1 VIAVRKDDAAWHET
15 IEVPAESTATTPN
28 PDHDARMDRA
38 VRTVAGSRG
47 PDPPIPIGIGVT
59 EIAGELRAGEAIAS
73 RAPAARTTALVVP
86 GTLLRTSGGVATA
99 ARVVGARAR
108 TVRGVIRV
116 PVIVGPAA
124 RVIVRGVTA
133 VLVSAARALPVVLV
147 SVHGVMA
154 ALVGAGR
161 AQVAVLVSA
170 GPVAPRAVRG
180 ATAVP

>member
-1 VIAVRKDDAAWHET
+1 
-15 IEVPAESTATTPN
+15 
-28 PDHDARMDRA
+28 
-38 VRTVAGSRG
+38 
-47 PDPPIPIGIGVT
+47 
-59 EIAGELRAGEAIAS
+59 
-73 RAPAARTTALVVP
+73 
-86 GTLLRTSGGVATA
+86 
-99 ARVVGARAR
+99 
-108 TVRGVIRV
+108 VIRV